1 LLFFRQST
9 RLREAIAQGA
19 TVSPL
24 VAMFEAKMV
33 AQLWRCGGLVSGGDA
48 SSARERLIT
57 RQADGD
63 EVVGMYRGFGLGVS
77 GMSGMMQMSTPSTPS
92 TFLEEWFPMKT
103 PYSPRADA
111 HILGARCASRTKRR
125 VTWGL
130 LV

>member
-1 LLFFRQST
+1 
-9 RLREAIAQGA
+9 
-19 TVSPL
+19 
-24 VAMFEAKMV
+24 MFEAKMV
-33 AQLWRCGGLVSGGDA
+33 AQLWRCGGLVGGGDA
-48 SSARERLIT
+48 SSAREWLIT

-63 EVVGMYRGFGLGVS
+63 EVVLRGYVPQIRAR
-77 GMSGMMQMSTPSTPS
+77 SGMMQMSTPSTPS

>member
-1 LLFFRQST
+1 
-9 RLREAIAQGA
+9 
-19 TVSPL
+19 
-24 VAMFEAKMV
+24 M
-33 AQLWRCGGLVSGGDA
+33 VSGGDA
-48 SSARERLIT
+48 SSAREWLIT

-63 EVVGMYRGFGLGVS
+63 EVVLCGYVPQIRAR
-77 GMSGMMQMSTPSTPS
+77 SGMMQMSTPSTPS